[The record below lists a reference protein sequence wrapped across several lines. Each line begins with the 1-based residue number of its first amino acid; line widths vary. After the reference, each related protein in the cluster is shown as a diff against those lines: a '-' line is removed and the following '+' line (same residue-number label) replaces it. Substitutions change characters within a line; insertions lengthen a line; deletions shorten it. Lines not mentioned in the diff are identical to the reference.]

1 MLLVTENFATHPL
14 IAGMLEMP
22 YRTFQIANFTSA
34 FAWAWTLLMFGDF
47 GFAIITWLMGDPF

>member
-1 MLLVTENFATHPL
+1 
-14 IAGMLEMP
+14 MLEMP
-22 YRTFQIANFTSA
+22 YRTFQIANFNSA